1 MRGGWFYATGFVYST
16 YKHDPRL
23 CVWTLL
29 NCDPTG
35 FAAMLAVVCT
45 SFSSI
50 NVGTS
55 KRSPVTPLGD
65 VGLAY
70 VRVGNMLMARS
81 LLLVY
86 LVVSLGGCF
95 VIEQPG
101 GSLAH
106 WFPRFEQ
113 LVRSVIPF
121 WEVRWWARHYGAL
134 TPMLDFANLFFS
146 VT

>member
-1 MRGGWFYATGFVYST
+1 MLMGGCFVVCITIMAY
-16 YKHDPRL
+16 DPRL
-23 CVWTLL
+23 CIWTLL

-35 FAAMLAVVCT
+35 FGAMLAVVCT

-55 KRSPVTPLGD
+55 KRSPSTPYGD
-65 VGLAY
+65 EGLAY
-70 VRVGNMLMARS
+70 IRLGNMLMARS

-86 LVVSLGGCF
+86 LVASLGGVF

-101 GSLAH
+101 GSLAR

-113 LVRSVIPF
+113 VVRSLVPF
-121 WEVRWWARHYGAL
+121 WEVRWWQRHYGAL
-134 TPMLDFANLFFS
+134 TPMLDL
-146 VT
+146 TL